1 MKILQISILIVSDV
15 SMYTQRSLFIYGYC
29 YVQVDSMRVSLWSQV
44 VISLLA
50 KLCLWLHK
58 YPSSASI
65 AVPCREML
73 LSWSIK
79 VEKELV
85 YSTHTDYKPAN
96 EIISTKFWRLCTTLS
111 AKFTILY
118 LKLLFEE

>member
-1 MKILQISILIVSDV
+1 MGMKILQISILIVSDV

-29 YVQVDSMRVSLWSQV
+29 YVQVDSTRVSLWSQV
-44 VISLLA
+44 VTSLLA
-50 KLCLWLHK
+50 KLCLWLHR

-79 VEKELV
+79 VEKD
-85 YSTHTDYKPAN
+85 STYTDYKPAN

-111 AKFTILY
+111 AKFTIPY